1 MSKTAELVITR
12 TINAPR
18 ELVFEAFTQKEH
30 LKHWWGPAGWEMEVI
45 KLDLRPGG
53 ICHYCLQADGNVM
66 WSKFVYREISAP
78 EKVIYVSSFAD
89 EEGNTNRGPFSET
102 WPLEVL
108 NTLTFSE
115 QNGKTMITLHAVP
128 LTTAEE
134 ELETFKSI
142 LDSMQQGFGAAFEQ
156 LDQYLAAK
164 G

>member
-1 MSKTAELVITR
+1 MSKTVELVITR

-18 ELVFEAFTQKEH
+18 GLVFEAFTQKEH

-53 ICHYCLQADGNVM
+53 ICHYCLQAVGNVM
-66 WSKFVYREISAP
+66 S
-78 EKVIYVSSFAD
+78 
-89 EEGNTNRGPFSET
+89 
-102 WPLEVL
+102 
-108 NTLTFSE
+108 
-115 QNGKTMITLHAVP
+115 
-128 LTTAEE
+128 AEE